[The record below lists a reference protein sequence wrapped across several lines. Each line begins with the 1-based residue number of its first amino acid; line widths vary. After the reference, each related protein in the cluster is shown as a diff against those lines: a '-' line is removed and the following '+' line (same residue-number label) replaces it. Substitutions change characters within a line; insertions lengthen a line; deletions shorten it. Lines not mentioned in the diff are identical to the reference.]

1 MNLCMGRT
9 LLMLIYQYYKLPIKH
24 TTHIKRRETI
34 TKGER
39 DQDSLH
45 KRETEREARGAAES
59 PGG

>member
-1 MNLCMGRT
+1 MGRT